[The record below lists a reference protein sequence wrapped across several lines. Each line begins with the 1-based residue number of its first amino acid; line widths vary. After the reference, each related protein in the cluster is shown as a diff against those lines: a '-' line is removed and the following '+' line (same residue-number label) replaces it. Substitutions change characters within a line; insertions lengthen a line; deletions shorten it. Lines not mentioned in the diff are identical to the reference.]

1 MDFLYKLKRL
11 TESFDFDSDNDYELG
26 QPIIDRY
33 KNIQTLEDLISK
45 FVYSHY
51 PNNKNVVTPGVV
63 LDSFIWRFF
72 PYYYSNDDDFIEG
85 ISYDAGNKCKMTIIH
100 AGENFERPERKRI
113 KIVFPK
119 KSTRK
124 SFVEE
129 CSRKM
134 AEGLIEA
141 GIDMK
146 HINIEKKELSEA
158 FDFNNGSEELGKDI
172 IDRYKNIQ
180 ILEKL
185 ITKNAYL
192 YYTNDNDTT
201 IPPGYFLD
209 HFIARYFPHYFR
221 NKRDFIDCF
230 CRSDGDPDKYT
241 MTIIHGGEDFEE
253 GNEKKR
259 IKIEFPKKKSTR
271 ESFIRDISRKIA
283 EGLID
288 AGIDIEYLA
297 VKNKSEL
304 SESFD
309 FNDDFEELGQ
319 DIIDRYKTIQILSEL
334 FYDYTERAFSSGCTA
349 KPWPISAISKF
360 LNDYFQYYYAPNK
373 ANETIWCSGY
383 KWDENFKVF
392 IELVKNDNPIS
403 KVKIEIPVIKKKEID
418 KELFIKEASRK
429 MAEGLVD
436 AGIDMKHSNIMEA
449 LSEAFD
455 FNSEP
460 DDEDIA
466 LDNTVNKLK
475 RISLLTNRI
484 NDSVDYMKERLEEFG
499 DFMMEG
505 ESFLDNIIFHL
516 FSFTDDPYEA
526 IDFIRERNVNG
537 GYDYKLFVP
546 LENPYDTSKNKQ
558 SSKIYLPFM
567 IDLRKSIISSYIRSI
582 ARALVEI
589 DADKSYN
596 LFESF
601 DFDEDLEIEGNIE
614 SIKKEHEYRR
624 LCINT
629 FFEFLRK
636 RSRESLEDLLNPS
649 PYSKHIYQE
658 YGINTM
664 NLFRAMFAGPLFTKI
679 IVRTRS
685 LDKKETR
692 LNYSLYYITSNFS
705 FDYKEVE
712 LCSFDWDR
720 MMKFDDKEHIKD
732 FFEMFW
738 DEIGTSENAL
748 LLGEKLV
755 ERNFMVG
762 ESFDFDNNEYDLGID
777 KISTYYKL
785 LEKELDFLLDYH
797 AGPKGRYNVALM
809 LSLLLQRIGLVAS
822 EITVSNVTYPKGTI
836 HFRYDETDRNHWK
849 SLISGN
855 RKETKDE
862 IRRMLSDILKDE
874 EVFYDLTEFIK
885 ENKLNESFDFDSDD
899 YEQEIHGNV
908 NKIRKFQEWN
918 FENGFKILENFYS
931 LGLKE
936 DPNMKVY
943 AYPSVSLLINILYP
957 IDKSLDRENTREV
970 RVTIGENQSRNKGTI
985 LYFRNNKTGKIS
997 YKVFPYEYSVKEFK
1011 DKWAYLVIE
1020 ALEEIG
1026 ASKSNLLRKNQSL
1039 YESFDFSNDDEDS
1052 IQEKISEIS
1061 LIRKIIEM
1069 FEERAKKTFYEY
1081 TNSSELYTM
1090 TGYNAY
1096 LDKIKDYIEEKT
1108 KQWFGIG
1115 TAWIKNDWLNPTMEI
1130 KVMNCEGE
1138 EFIMTGVPCK
1148 VTFDKLTNVEFPR
1161 FLKAIMD
1168 NMPNYKDILMK
1179 VF

>member
-33 KNIQTLEDLISK
+33 KTIQTLEDLISK

-72 PYYYSNDDDFIEG
+72 PYYYNNDYDFIEG
-85 ISYDAGNKCKMTIIH
+85 ISYDVGDKCKVTIIH
-100 AGENFERPERKRI
+100 AGEDFDRHERKKI
-113 KIVFPK
+113 KIEFPK
-119 KSTRK
+119 KSTRE
-124 SFVEE
+124 SFIRN

-134 AEGLIEA
+134 AEGLIDA
-141 GIDMK
+141 GIDM
-146 HINIEKKELSEA
+146 NYLVTEKTELSES
-158 FDFNNGSEELGKDI
+158 FDFNNDSDELGKDI

-180 ILEKL
+180 TLENLISKFVYSQCPNNNDVIIPGIFLDWFILE
-185 ITKNAYL
+185 
-192 YYTNDNDTT
+192 
-201 IPPGYFLD
+201 F
-209 HFIARYFPHYFR
+209 FPHYRR
-221 NKRDFIDCF
+221 NKNDFIDCH
-230 CRSDGDPDKYT
+230 CCGDDKYE

-253 GNEKKR
+253 QNERKR
-259 IKIEFPKKKSTR
+259 IKIEFPKKSTR
-271 ESFIRDISRKIA
+271 ESFIRDGLRKMA

-288 AGIDIEYLA
+288 AGIDMEH
-297 VKNKSEL
+297 
-304 SESFD
+304 
-309 FNDDFEELGQ
+309 
-319 DIIDRYKTIQILSEL
+319 
-334 FYDYTERAFSSGCTA
+334 
-349 KPWPISAISKF
+349 ISRK
-360 LNDYFQYYYAPNK
+360 
-373 ANETIWCSGY
+373 
-383 KWDENFKVF
+383 
-392 IELVKNDNPIS
+392 
-403 KVKIEIPVIKKKEID
+403 KKKE
-418 KELFIKEASRK
+418 L
-429 MAEGLVD
+429 L
-436 AGIDMKHSNIMEA
+436 
-449 LSEAFD
+449 EAFD
-455 FNSEP
+455 FNSSDI
-460 DDEDIA
+460 DDDFI

-526 IDFIRERNVNG
+526 IDFVRERNVNG
-537 GYDYKLFVP
+537 GYDYQLFVP
-546 LENPYDTSKNKQ
+546 LENPSDTSKTKQ

-567 IDLRKSIISSYIRSI
+567 IDLRKSIVSSYVRSI

-636 RSRESLEDLLNPS
+636 QSQESLENLLNPS
-649 PYSKHIYQE
+649 PYSKKIYQE

-664 NLFRAMFAGPLFTKI
+664 NLFRAMFAGPLYSKI
-679 IVRTRS
+679 LVRTRS
-685 LDKKETR
+685 LDKKEER

-748 LLGEKLV
+748 LLGGQLV

-762 ESFDFDNNEYDLGID
+762 ESFDFNNNEDEYDLGISG
-777 KISTYYKL
+777 ISTCYKII
-785 LEKELDFLLDYH
+785 EKELDFLLDEMNYPH
-797 AGPKGRYNVALM
+797 VEDPKYNIALVF
-809 LSLLLQRIGLVAS
+809 SLFLHRLGLNS
-822 EITVSNVTYPKGTI
+822 TEISVSNVKFPKGTI
-836 HFRYDETDRNHWK
+836 HFKYDNSDRGSWR

-855 RKETKDE
+855 REEAKYE
-862 IRRMLSDILKDE
+862 INRMFSDILKKDK
-874 EVFYDLTEFIK
+874 EVFDDLRKVIK
-885 ENKLNESFDFDSDD
+885 GSKLNESFDFDTEDN
-899 YEQEIHGNV
+899 YEQEIDDNV
-908 NKIRKFQEWN
+908 SKIRKFQEWN

-931 LGLKE
+931 LGLRE

-957 IDKSLDRENTREV
+957 KLGEDDREV
-970 RVTIGENQSRNKGTI
+970 KVTIADNQSRNTGTG
-985 LYFRNNKTGKIS
+985 LYFRNNKTGKVT
-997 YKVFPYEYSVKEFK
+997 YKVFPYEYSIKEFK
-1011 DKWAYLVIE
+1011 DKWAYLVID

-1026 ASKSNLLRKNQSL
+1026 ASKSNLLRKNQSI

-1090 TGYNAY
+1090 TGYNTY

-1115 TAWIKNDWLNPTMEI
+1115 TAWIKNDSSNSTMEI

-1138 EFIMTGVPCK
+1138 EFIMTGVPYK

>member
-26 QPIIDRY
+26 QPIIDKY

-72 PYYYSNDDDFIEG
+72 PYYYNNDDDFVEG
-85 ISYDAGNKCKMTIIH
+85 ISYDAGNKCKLTIIH
-100 AGENFERPERKRI
+100 AGENLERHERKRI
-113 KIVFPK
+113 KIEFPK
-119 KSTRK
+119 KSTRE
-124 SFVEE
+124 SFIRD

-134 AEGLIEA
+134 AEGLIDA

-158 FDFNNGSEELGKDI
+158 FDFNS
-172 IDRYKNIQ
+172 
-180 ILEKL
+180 
-185 ITKNAYL
+185 
-192 YYTNDNDTT
+192 DT
-201 IPPGYFLD
+201 D
-209 HFIARYFPHYFR
+209 D
-221 NKRDFIDCF
+221 DFI
-230 CRSDGDPDKYT
+230 
-241 MTIIHGGEDFEE
+241 
-253 GNEKKR
+253 
-259 IKIEFPKKKSTR
+259 
-271 ESFIRDISRKIA
+271 
-283 EGLID
+283 
-288 AGIDIEYLA
+288 
-297 VKNKSEL
+297 
-304 SESFD
+304 
-309 FNDDFEELGQ
+309 
-319 DIIDRYKTIQILSEL
+319 
-334 FYDYTERAFSSGCTA
+334 
-349 KPWPISAISKF
+349 
-360 LNDYFQYYYAPNK
+360 
-373 ANETIWCSGY
+373 
-383 KWDENFKVF
+383 
-392 IELVKNDNPIS
+392 
-403 KVKIEIPVIKKKEID
+403 
-418 KELFIKEASRK
+418 
-429 MAEGLVD
+429 
-436 AGIDMKHSNIMEA
+436 
-449 LSEAFD
+449 
-455 FNSEP
+455 
-460 DDEDIA
+460 

-526 IDFIRERNVNG
+526 IDFIRERNMNG

-546 LENPYDTSKNKQ
+546 LENPSDTSKNKQ

-636 RSRESLEDLLNPS
+636 RSQESLEDLLNPS
-649 PYSKHIYQE
+649 PYSRKIYQE

-664 NLFRAMFAGPLFTKI
+664 NLFRAMFAGPLYSKI

-705 FDYKEVE
+705 FDYEEVE

-755 ERNFMVG
+755 ERNFMVE
-762 ESFDFDNNEYDLGID
+762 ESFDFNNNEDEYDLGISS
-777 KISTYYKL
+777 ISTCYKII
-785 LEKELDFLLDYH
+785 EKELDFLLDEMNYPYTED
-797 AGPKGRYNVALM
+797 PKYNIALVF
-809 LSLLLQRIGLVAS
+809 SLFLHRIGLNS
-822 EITVSNVTYPKGTI
+822 TEISVSNVKFPKGTI
-836 HFRYDETDRNHWK
+836 HFKYDNSDRGSWR

-855 RKETKDE
+855 REDAKYE
-862 IRRMLSDILKDE
+862 INRMFYDILKKDK
-874 EVFYDLTEFIK
+874 EVFDDLRKTIK

-957 IDKSLDRENTREV
+957 IDKSFDQENTREV

-985 LYFRNNKTGKIS
+985 LYFRNNKTGKVS

-1026 ASKSNLLRKNQSL
+1026 ASKSSLLRKNQSL

-1069 FEERAKKTFYEY
+1069 FEERAEKTFYEY

-1090 TGYNAY
+1090 TGYNTY

-1115 TAWIKNDWLNPTMEI
+1115 TAWIKNDSSNSTMEI

-1138 EFIMTGVPCK
+1138 EFIMTGVPYK
-1148 VTFDKLTNVEFPR
+1148 VTFDKLTDVEFPR

-1168 NMPNYKDILMK
+1168 KMPNYKDILMK